1 MIITQGQAN
10 SERETWFNMV
20 LSGSIWFSLEQIH
33 IGKLTWIEASD
44 IRLKF
49 LENFDENF
57 EISEACGNLI
67 YCSCEH

>member
-1 MIITQGQAN
+1 MQ
-10 SERETWFNMV
+10 
-20 LSGSIWFSLEQIH
+20 EQIH
-33 IGKLTWIEASD
+33 IVKLAWIEASD